1 MIHSFSADYGHIRI
15 RPMDFGDSE
24 LYRQIRNS
32 EDKRIWF
39 ESRNKISAAAQQ
51 EWFRGYLSREGDY
64 MFSVYTTDDK
74 FVGGASIYHVDSE
87 RGTAEFGRLLLGNR
101 VCGQGL
107 GKEVVAAVCSIAK
120 RELKLQ
126 ELRLQVYSH
135 NISAYKTYLQSGFVT
150 VGVTADADGVEM
162 LKMVRKLMCG
172 EEC

>member
-1 MIHSFSADYGHIRI
+1 MIHSFSRDYAHIRI

-39 ESRNKISAAAQQ
+39 ESSNKISADAQ
-51 EWFRGYLSREGDY
+51 EKWFRQYLNREGDY
-64 MFSVYTTDDK
+64 MFSVYTSDDK
-74 FVGGASIYHVDSE
+74 FVGGASIYHVDIE
-87 RGTAEFGRLLLGNR
+87 KGTAEFGRLLLDNS

-126 ELRLQVYSH
+126 ELQLEVYSH
-135 NISAYKTYLQSGFVT
+135 NISAYKTYLHSGFVA
-150 VGVTADADGVEM
+150 VGVTADADGAEM
-162 LKMVRKLMCG
+162 LKMVRKLTYG
-172 EEC
+172 EEY